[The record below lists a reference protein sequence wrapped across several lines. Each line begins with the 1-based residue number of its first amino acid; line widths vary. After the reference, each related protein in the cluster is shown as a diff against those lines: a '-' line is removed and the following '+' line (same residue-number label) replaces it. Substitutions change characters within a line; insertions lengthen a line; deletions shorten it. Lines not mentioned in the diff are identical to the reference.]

1 LFKYT
6 DEGQFNGINEKGGT
20 KMTGVK
26 RQWVWVGLV
35 LLISMF
41 FVAGSSALA
50 AEKGPI
56 KVGIMLP
63 YTGVNALAAKLT
75 NDGVELY
82 FNEIG
87 LKAGGR
93 AIQLIKE
100 DTELN
105 PTVGLTKVRR
115 LIEQHKVD
123 FVIGPLS
130 SAVGLAIHDYV
141 RKQKVVQVNP
151 VATTRELTSPE
162 KASENIFRVCDT
174 SDQTNFTMAKW
185 VFKNSPYRSFVLSSA
200 DWAAGHHSMDAFKA
214 GFEEAGGKIIKE
226 VYPKMGTMD
235 FAPFLSVIDAK
246 GADAVYTFYT
256 GTDAVRFV
264 QQYQEF
270 GLKKKL
276 PLYGHNVLTDDPYL
290 ASIGD
295 SALGIMSVAHYS
307 AALDTPRNRAF
318 VKAHISKYGEPPSRY
333 AEFGYTAAN
342 VVGAAI
348 QAVKGEIEDP
358 PRVAKEIMNIAPKI
372 ETPAG
377 PLAFDKY
384 HQRILAMY
392 ILKVEKRD
400 GKLVNAVIDRTPPVP
415 QSDVW
420 KYWQQK

>member
-1 LFKYT
+1 
-6 DEGQFNGINEKGGT
+6 
-20 KMTGVK
+20 MTHVTGK
-26 RQWVWVGLV
+26 SILV
-35 LLISMF
+35 SLSLLIALVF
-41 FVAGSSALA
+41 LA
-50 AEKGPI
+50 AGGAAAAEQQPI
-56 KVGIMLP
+56 KVGLLLP

-75 NDGVELY
+75 SDGAELS
-82 FNEIG
+82 FDEIG
-87 LKAGGR
+87 RKAGGR
-93 AIQLIKE
+93 TIQIIKE

-115 LIEQHKVD
+115 LVEDQKVN
-123 FVIGPLS
+123 FIIGPLS
-130 SAVGLAIHDYV
+130 SAVGLAIHDYI

-162 KASENIFRVCDT
+162 KASENIFRVCET
-174 SDQTNFTMAKW
+174 SDQSSFTMARW
-185 VFKNSPYRSFVLSSA
+185 MYKNTQFRNIVLSSA

-214 GFEEAGGKIIKE
+214 GFEESGGKIIKE

-270 GLKKKL
+270 GLKKRL
-276 PLYGHNVLTDDPYL
+276 PLFGHNVLTDDPYL

-295 SALGIMSVAHYS
+295 AALGIITVGHYS
-307 AALDTPRNRAF
+307 AALDTPKSRAF
-318 VKAHISKYGEPPSRY
+318 VKAYTSKYGEPPSRY
-333 AEFGYTAAN
+333 AEYGYTAAN

-348 QAVKGEIEDP
+348 GALKGDVQDP
-358 PRVAKEIMNIAPKI
+358 SVVAKEIVKIAPKI
-372 ETPAG
+372 DTPAG

-384 HQRILAMY
+384 HQRIVTMY
-392 ILKVEKRD
+392 VLKVEKKD
-400 GKLVNAVIDRTPPVP
+400 GKLVNTVIDRIPGIA
-415 QSDVW
+415 QADVW

>member
-1 LFKYT
+1 MLDAK
-6 DEGQFNGINEKGGT
+6 
-20 KMTGVK
+20 K
-26 RQWVWVGLV
+26 RWVWVGLCV
-35 LLISMF
+35 FIAAF
-41 FVAGSSALA
+41 FLTGSGALA
-50 AEKGPI
+50 AEQTPV
-56 KVGIMLP
+56 KVGILLP

-75 NDGVELY
+75 NDGIELY

-93 AIQLIKE
+93 TIQIVKE

-130 SAVGLAIHDYV
+130 SAVGLAIHDYI
-141 RKQKVVQVNP
+141 RKSKVVQVNP

-174 SDQTNFTMAKW
+174 SDQTNYTMGKW
-185 VFKNSPYRSFVLSSA
+185 VYKNTSYRNAVLSSA
-200 DWAAGHHSMDAFKA
+200 DWAAGHDSMNGFKA
-214 GFEEAGGKIIKE
+214 AFEEAGGKIIKE

-246 GADAVYTFYT
+246 GADLVYTFYT

-264 QQYQEF
+264 QQYEEF
-270 GLKKKL
+270 GLKKRL

-290 ASIGD
+290 PSIGD
-295 SALGIMSVAHYS
+295 SALGIVSVGHYS
-307 AALDTPRNRAF
+307 ATIDTPKNRAF
-318 VKAHISKYGEPPSRY
+318 VKAYSSKYNDMPNRY
-333 AEFGYTAAN
+333 TEFGYTAAN

-348 QAVKGEIEDP
+348 TAMKGDVQDP
-358 PRVAKEIMNIAPKI
+358 SKTAKEIMKIAPKI

-377 PLAFDKY
+377 PLAFDQY
-384 HQRILAMY
+384 HQRIMTMY
-392 ILKVEKRD
+392 IMKVEKRD
-400 GKLVNAVIDRTPPVP
+400 GKLVNAVIDKVP
-415 QSDVW
+415 NVAQADVW
-420 KYWQQK
+420 KYWQHK

>member
-1 LFKYT
+1 MNKKAKWTLFCVVLS
-6 DEGQFNGINEKGGT
+6 IC
-20 KMTGVK
+20 
-26 RQWVWVGLV
+26 V
-35 LLISMF
+35 LLLG
-41 FVAGSSALA
+41 APGARA

-56 KVGIMLP
+56 KVGILLP

-75 NDGVELY
+75 NDGIELY

-87 LKAGGR
+87 MKAGGR
-93 AIQLIKE
+93 PIQLIKE

-115 LIEQHKVD
+115 LIEQHNVN

-130 SAVGLAIHDYV
+130 SAVGLAIHDYI

-151 VATTRELTSPE
+151 VATTRELTSPA

-185 VFKNSPYRSFVLSSA
+185 VYKNTSYRNIVLSSA
-200 DWAAGHHSMDAFKA
+200 DWAAGHHSMEGFKA
-214 GFEEAGGKIIKE
+214 GFEEAGGKILKE
-226 VYPKMGTMD
+226 VFPKMGTMD
-235 FAPFLSVIDAK
+235 FAPFLTAIDVK

-264 QQYQEF
+264 QQFQEF
-270 GLKKKL
+270 GLKKRL

-295 SALGIMSVAHYS
+295 SALGIITVGHYS
-307 AALDTPRNRAF
+307 ASIDTPRNRAF
-318 VKAHISKYGEPPSRY
+318 VKAYSSKYNGELPSRY
-333 AEFGYTAAN
+333 AEFGYTAAT
-342 VVGAAI
+342 VVGTACEAL
-348 QAVKGEIEDP
+348 KGDVDDP
-358 PRVAKEIMNIAPKI
+358 AKVSKEIMRVAPKI

-377 PLAFDKY
+377 PLAFDQY
-384 HQRILAMY
+384 HQRILNMY
-392 ILKVEKRD
+392 IMKVEKKD
-400 GKLVNAVIDRTPPVP
+400 GKLMNTVIDKTPPVA

-420 KYWQQK
+420 KYWQK